1 MSSLLDELQNMSSSY
16 GKKPQYGLG
25 AYNVGDMGM
34 SGSLGSGDSLN
45 FDGVYQNPALK
56 NLFGGQSS
64 EGLGMMQ
71 NADLGEYALPEMPS
85 QFSFGEATQAPPSFL
100 DKLSG
105 YAPIVNAAANAFQ
118 AYGNY
123 KQLGHAK
130 KMLSESKRQFNLN
143 YDSQKKLTNG
153 QLRDRQKA
161 RYASNQNAYESPS
174 SYMEKNRI
182 G

>member
-1 MSSLLDELQNMSSSY
+1 MSSLLDELQNMSSNY

-34 SGSLGSGDSLN
+34 SGTMSSGDSLN
-45 FDGVYQNPALK
+45 FGGVYQNPALK

-85 QFSFGEATQAPPSFL
+85 QFSFGEDTTAPPSFL
-100 DKLSG
+100 DNLSKYSG
-105 YAPIVNAAANAFQ
+105 LINAGANAFQ
-118 AYGNY
+118 AYGSY

-161 RYASNQNAYESPS
+161 RYASNSNAYESPS